1 MTKVLSPSVV
11 GAVAAT
17 ATAETDVS
25 PTGDALLILTLEKR
39 LQSLM
44 DEIVADH
51 HVQGNRLQR
60 ARAAEFTRKVR
71 SYFSATISL

>member
-1 MTKVLSPSVV
+1 GARADTGPVASAHKAIYEGRWCRACVLMTKVLSPSVV

-51 HVQGNRLQR
+51 H
-60 ARAAEFTRKVR
+60 
-71 SYFSATISL
+71 